1 MGVTFNEKEQSFVFD
16 FEHDGIEDNV
26 RLTGNGYQ
34 IEENASIM
42 AMSLSAM

>member
-16 FEHDGIEDNV
+16 FGHDGIEDIV

-34 IEENASIM
+34 IDIRKM
-42 AMSLSAM
+42 LLLGL